1 MVARRSAWV
10 RRGRAAVA
18 SGIRISLLNK
28 QSVCM
33 LLHMQRLEADVC
45 VIGAGY
51 AGLAA
56 ARRLRQAGRSVVVLE
71 ARDRVGGRV
80 WTQHTDDGTPYDVGG
95 TWIGPG
101 QDEMYA
107 LAGDLGVKTYST
119 YVDGEVVL
127 DIDGKVRRYRGRIPK
142 MGPLSVL
149 GTGLALH
156 RIDKWSKALDREQPW
171 AGAKAEAWDRQTIGD
186 WIRKRRNV
194 PGRQARLLMD
204 LAVEGMLTADPGE
217 VSMLSALALYGSH
230 GGLTQLISVKG
241 GAQQDMLEGG
251 CQQIALLMAAEL
263 GDAIHLES
271 PVRSIRPRRR
281 WLHRGDGGRRH
292 RGGRPRGR
300 VAPRPGRQPHRHR
313 PAPPRRA
320 GAVQPAPADGRGDQ
334 GGRDLRR
341 AVLAGRRPHRR
352 DQRPG
357 HDLHAHARLVA
368 DRGAA
373 RDPQRLLHVH
383 HGRPARPVHAG
394 RAARA
399 HCSAT
404 WPAGSGP
411 GRRTRTSSTSR
422 TGARTRGSR
431 AG

>member
-10 RRGRAAVA
+10 RRGRAAMA
-18 SGIRISLLNK
+18 SGIRISLINI

-33 LLHMQRLEADVC
+33 LLHMERLEADVC

-56 ARRLRQAGRSVVVLE
+56 ARRLRQEGRSVVVLE

-149 GTGLALH
+149 GTGLALN

-171 AGAKAEAWDRQTIGD
+171 VGARAEAWDRQTIGD
-186 WIRKRRNV
+186 WIGKRRNV

-271 PVRSIRPRRR
+271 PVRSIQPR
-281 WLHRGDGGRRH
+281 DGGCTVVTAGGTTVDAGHVVVSLPAQAVNRIDIDPLPRVERVLFNQRR
-292 RGGRPRGR
+292 PM
-300 VAPRPGRQPHRHR
+300 
-313 PAPPRRA
+313 
-320 GAVQPAPADGRGDQ
+320 GAVIK
-334 GGRDLRR
+334 
-341 AVLAGRRPHRR
+341 AVAIYDEPFWRPT
-352 DQRPG
+352 
-357 HDLHAHARLVA
+357 AS
-368 DRGAA
+368 
-373 RDPQRLLHVH
+373 
-383 HGRPARPVHAG
+383 PARP
-394 RAARA
+394 
-399 HCSAT
+399 T
-404 WPAGSGP
+404 P
-411 GRRTRTSSTSR
+411 RRTRSRSRSTRRRSR
-422 TGARTRGSR
+422 RGPAS
-431 AG
+431 